1 VRMVHRS
8 CYYQDLVRLGCDSHE
23 GLPSSPSTFGGRIVK
38 CIVPPHMS
46 SRSCRVK
53 NSSFL
58 STSPGA
64 RRRLAVRVSHG
75 DLGKRGLVCIGPSLR
90 FLGRRPLKSTQ
101 IGLAYAC

>member
-1 VRMVHRS
+1 MVHRS
-8 CYYQDLVRLGCDSHE
+8 CYYQDLVRLGCDSHD

-38 CIVPPHMS
+38 CIVP
-46 SRSCRVK
+46 RTCRVGACRVK

-64 RRRLAVRVSHG
+64 RRRLAVRASHG
-75 DLGKRGLVCIGPSLR
+75 DLGRRGLVCIGPSLR
-90 FLGRRPLKSTQ
+90 FLGCRPLKSTQ